1 MGINCDLDPVEDF
14 WSSKEMIVVVNNLFL
29 SRYNFEDVS
38 TDYPFTEYEFYRYL
52 LDDKK
57 EEFGQEG

>member
-1 MGINCDLDPVEDF
+1 
-14 WSSKEMIVVVNNLFL
+14 MIVVVNNLFL